1 MAAAAGRPAYRRGCG
16 RVLWHDNLV
25 LPLLTQPAATDSWV
39 LRRTHL
45 DKIAVQNLLHKLLQR
60 RQPRVAQ
67 QARQV
72 AVEDHLLGHAGW
84 RVVESHLLRVRH
96 QALQAGSAK
105 RRQVSH
111 RDQAPLFSERTTGK
125 SAQAAALRC
134 IHGMPPQLH
143 AGLPP
148 RLVSSSEGSGQ
159 CRLLGGHQSQRRA
172 DRTQPGGTQR
182 VVPVQAKLAL
192 VPGRRTQCHVG
203 TVSWQD
209 PSLGGPR
216 PPRVQLTELAARA
229 PHPHGGGPHPMMLAR
244 ERVKRATSSSGLKV

>member
-1 MAAAAGRPAYRRGCG
+1 MPAGGSLKATSSEYVTRRCKQAVRSGGRCHTETRRHSSLSARPA
-16 RVLWHDNLV
+16 
-25 LPLLTQPAATDSWV
+25 S
-39 LRRTHL
+39 LRR
-45 DKIAVQNLLHKLLQR
+45 R
-60 RQPRVAQ
+60 
-67 QARQV
+67 
-72 AVEDHLLGHAGW
+72 
-84 RVVESHLLRVRH
+84 
-96 QALQAGSAK
+96 
-105 RRQVSH
+105 
-111 RDQAPLFSERTTGK
+111 
-125 SAQAAALRC
+125 LRC
-134 IHGMPPQLH
+134 GASTACLRSY